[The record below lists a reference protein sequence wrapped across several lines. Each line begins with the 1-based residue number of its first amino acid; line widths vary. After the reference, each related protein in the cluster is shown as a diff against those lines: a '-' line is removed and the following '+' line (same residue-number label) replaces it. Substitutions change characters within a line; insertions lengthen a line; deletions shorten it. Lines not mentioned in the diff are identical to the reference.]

1 MAAQLSP
8 QHPHDA
14 GRQADT
20 TARAPQPGAVRAL
33 PSTAELYRALGATQ
47 RRLGAALRQID
58 ALLIQD
64 SLMKQEVVL
73 LEEVAWKAREF
84 AYHDELTGL
93 PNRRLLRDHFDQA
106 VARGARRHN
115 QVAVLL
121 LDLDGFKRINDAL
134 GHAAGDGLLQQVAM
148 RLVRC
153 IRTSDTACRLGGDE
167 FLILLPEL
175 EGAECAV
182 AAAEKIRAHL
192 AMPFLIDGI
201 AIKITTSIGIAIYPV
216 DGEEYSE
223 LIRRADH
230 AMYRDKARR
239 PDPPSIVDGGSPG
252 RAIAETRAH
261 QLG

>member
-1 MAAQLSP
+1 MAAQLQP
-8 QHPHDA
+8 QRPRDDA
-14 GRQADT
+14 LEAGV
-20 TARAPQPGAVRAL
+20 TALAPRPRSTQSL
-33 PSTAELYRALGATQ
+33 PNAPELYRALAATQ

-93 PNRRLLRDHFDQA
+93 PNRRLLRDHFEQA

-115 QVAVLL
+115 RVAVLL

-134 GHAAGDGLLQQVAM
+134 GHAGGDGLLQQIAM

-175 EGAECAV
+175 EDAECAV

-192 AMPFLIDGI
+192 AMPFLIDGSV
-201 AIKITTSIGIAIYPV
+201 IKITTSIGIAIFPV

-252 RAIAETRAH
+252 RAIAETRAR